1 MTFKEREINKILREE
16 LKARRDAGEK
26 NLKIKDGKI
35 VPSVQ
40 GGDGGE

>member
-1 MTFKEREINKILREE
+1 MEE

-40 GGDGGE
+40 EAAGGE